1 MSGKKLMFDP
11 QLREAL
17 AAGSAA
23 VCGTVASN
31 FGPEGR
37 NTIRDQKYD
46 LPLVANTGRRILQEM
61 SLPDA
66 GEDLAAVLIR
76 EAALKVAATC
86 GDGSITTTLLT
97 AELLRAGSR
106 LVAAGYNP
114 MELRSGLQKALPVL
128 RAELDAL
135 TVPFETVPAEKFAA
149 ACAKNDEVAENSRKA
164 FAAVGAEGVIT
175 VEDTQARD
183 TAVNIWD
190 GVRYEYGLLNTSFM
204 TDSERRRAV
213 LTHPYVLLS
222 NIKINSLAQIRR
234 MLEQTMRASGELLII
249 TNDMTEEVQRALL
262 VNKTRAGLRVAVA
275 KAPGFGDT
283 RRRNMLALAAKTG
296 SLLFDENSG
305 HNIADCGLEVCAQ
318 VARAE
323 IDKDATILYGFEHS
337 SEEMTQILRRHTLGR
352 LDQETSQDE
361 REKLQITLSILNGRT
376 AEILAGGVTE
386 YEMFEKKYLYENTVR
401 TLQSAARSGLVP
413 GAGSAYVRLAK
424 RLRAEGSGLREAE
437 RAGMRCFADALRTLA
452 GRLAENAGDDGSAV
466 LAKLDGAKSAW
477 QGYDVVQ
484 HRMVDLREAGI
495 LTPRATAEAI
505 LTTAAETAG
514 ALLTTSAAVLEQK

>member
-17 AAGSAA
+17 AVGSAA

-149 ACAKNDEVAENSRKA
+149 ACAKNDEVAENSLKA

-175 VEDTQARD
+175 VEDTQSRD

-262 VNKTRAGLRVAVA
+262 VNKA
-275 KAPGFGDT
+275 APGFGSPSPKRRASAIRGGAICSRLRRRRVHCCSTKTAATTSPTAGWRSARRSRGPRSTRT
-283 RRRNMLALAAKTG
+283 RRSCTALSTAP
-296 SLLFDENSG
+296 
-305 HNIADCGLEVCAQ
+305 
-318 VARAE
+318 
-323 IDKDATILYGFEHS
+323 
-337 SEEMTQILRRHTLGR
+337 RR
-352 LDQETSQDE
+352 
-361 REKLQITLSILNGRT
+361 
-376 AEILAGGVTE
+376 
-386 YEMFEKKYLYENTVR
+386 
-401 TLQSAARSGLVP
+401 
-413 GAGSAYVRLAK
+413 
-424 RLRAEGSGLREAE
+424 
-437 RAGMRCFADALRTLA
+437 
-452 GRLAENAGDDGSAV
+452 
-466 LAKLDGAKSAW
+466 
-477 QGYDVVQ
+477 
-484 HRMVDLREAGI
+484 
-495 LTPRATAEAI
+495 
-505 LTTAAETAG
+505 
-514 ALLTTSAAVLEQK
+514 